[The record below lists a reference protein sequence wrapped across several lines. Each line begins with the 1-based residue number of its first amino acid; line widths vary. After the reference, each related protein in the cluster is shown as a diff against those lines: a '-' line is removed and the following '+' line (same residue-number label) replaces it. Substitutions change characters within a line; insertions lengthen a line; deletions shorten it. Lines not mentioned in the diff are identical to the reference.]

1 MKANMKRRMNL
12 QMKRIIAL
20 VVMGSIAVTSAVS
33 VAAFS
38 RKVNIEDGEQTHAF
52 MTISRDTEQILDQA
66 GIILSE
72 NDDITRT
79 DDGKDTIYIT
89 VKRAF
94 DVAVTVDGTT
104 KSLVFTDG
112 TVADAVKASG
122 VVLGENDV
130 VTPDPAT
137 KLTAE
142 MEISIQRRYKIQLVL
157 AGEEA
162 QTVIVPEGSV
172 KNALDFLSIELSD
185 DDAVNVDKESLV
197 KENMLLR
204 VDRVEYREIK
214 QTETIPYDTLI
225 SLSDTLYEG
234 ETEVEDGEEG
244 QREIITRD
252 KIVNGK
258 VIESRQISNEIIKQ
272 SKPARKWIGVKP
284 KQTETT
290 ASKPVSSGYSKNNN
304 DGTFVDHYG
313 NTISYTSVLTG
324 AATAYTASVGA
335 STSTGRPAQYGNVAV
350 NPNIIPYGTRL
361 YIASPDGS
369 FVYGYAVAADT
380 GGALMSGSALVDLY
394 YDTLEECY
402 QFGRRN
408 VSIYILG

>member
-1 MKANMKRRMNL
+1 M
-12 QMKRIIAL
+12 
-20 VVMGSIAVTSAVS
+20 
-33 VAAFS
+33 
-38 RKVNIEDGEQTHAF
+38 
-52 MTISRDTEQILDQA
+52 
-66 GIILSE
+66 
-72 NDDITRT
+72 
-79 DDGKDTIYIT
+79 
-89 VKRAF
+89 
-94 DVAVTVDGTT
+94 
-104 KSLVFTDG
+104 
-112 TVADAVKASG
+112 
-122 VVLGENDV
+122 
-130 VTPDPAT
+130 
-137 KLTAE
+137 
-142 MEISIQRRYKIQLVL
+142 
-157 AGEEA
+157 
-162 QTVIVPEGSV
+162 
-172 KNALDFLSIELSD
+172 
-185 DDAVNVDKESLV
+185 
-197 KENMLLR
+197 
-204 VDRVEYREIK
+204 
-214 QTETIPYDTLI
+214 
-225 SLSDTLYEG
+225 SDTLYEG

>member
-38 RKVNIEDGEQTHAF
+38 RKVNIEDGEQTHTF

-66 GIILSE
+66 GIIFSE
-72 NDDITRT
+72 NDDIIRT
-79 DDGKDTIYIT
+79 DDGKDTIHIT

-94 DVAVTVDGTT
+94 DVSVTADGKT

-130 VTPDPAT
+130 VTPDPTA

-172 KNALDFLSIELSD
+172 KNALDFLLIELSD

-234 ETEVEDGEEG
+234 ETEIEDGEEG

-258 VIESRQISNEIIKQ
+258 VIESRQIGNEITKQ
-272 SKPARKWIGVKP
+272 SKPARKWIGIKP
-284 KQTETT
+284 KQTETAT
-290 ASKPVSSGYSKNNN
+290 SKPVSSGYSKNNN

-324 AATAYTASVGA
+324 TATAYTASVGA

-361 YIASPDGS
+361 YITSADGS

-394 YDTLEECY
+394 YDTLDECY